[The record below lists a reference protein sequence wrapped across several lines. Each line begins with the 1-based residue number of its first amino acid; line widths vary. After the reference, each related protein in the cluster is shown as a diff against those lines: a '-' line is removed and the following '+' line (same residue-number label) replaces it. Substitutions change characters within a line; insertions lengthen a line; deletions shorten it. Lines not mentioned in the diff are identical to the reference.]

1 MPPQSGTL
9 AASSDMK
16 ILPAHQS
23 LDAAF
28 DEAARSIFASF
39 SKKSAN
45 EPLVLGLC
53 GGRSVVGLLQA
64 LRRVSSDLPQ
74 ELMRRVQ
81 FFMVDERLVPL
92 TDDQSNFGGLK
103 KLLFDELVRDGV
115 IDASQLHPFVPN
127 ETLPDHGCAQYTA
140 ELNAHGGTFTCV
152 VLGVGEDG
160 HVAGLFPH
168 NAVLARKEAGFVSF
182 VDSPKPPPQRMTA
195 TRQLLVSADLAI
207 LLVLGEGKRD
217 AWNRFQS
224 EATTEADCPSVLVK
238 SVKEALVVTDLS

>member
-1 MPPQSGTL
+1 LPLQYGTL
-9 AASSDMK
+9 PASNDMK
-16 ILPAHQS
+16 ILSATQG

-28 DEAARSIFASF
+28 DEAARSIFALF
-39 SKKSAN
+39 STKSAA

-92 TDDQSNFGGLK
+92 TDEQSNFGGLK
-103 KLLFDELVRDGV
+103 KLLFDELIDQGV
-115 IDASQLHPFVPN
+115 IALSQLHPFVPD
-127 ETLPDHGCAQYTA
+127 ETQPDYGCTQYGA
-140 ELNAHGGTFTCV
+140 ELNAHGGKFTCV

-168 NAVLARKEAGFVSF
+168 NAVLSRSEAGFVSF
-182 VDSPKPPPQRMTA
+182 FDSPKPPPQRMTA

-217 AWNRFQS
+217 AWNRFQG
-224 EATTEADCPSVLVK
+224 EATLEADCPSVLVK
-238 SVKEALVVTDLS
+238 GMKDALVVTDLS